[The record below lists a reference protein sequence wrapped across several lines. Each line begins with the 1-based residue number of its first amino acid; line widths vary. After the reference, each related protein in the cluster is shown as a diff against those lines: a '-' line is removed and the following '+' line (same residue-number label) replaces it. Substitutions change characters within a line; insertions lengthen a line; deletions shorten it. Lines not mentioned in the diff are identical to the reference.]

1 MQEIERFLER
11 RKKQCQE
18 DEYRAYQDEQSAME
32 VLSYEPD
39 REDMEQGYK
48 RAAEKQAVSH
58 ALIDLIDEILDE
70 FF

>member
-32 VLSYEPD
+32 ILSYEPD
-39 REDMEQGYK
+39 REDMEQGSK
-48 RAAEKQAVSH
+48 RAAEQQAVSH
-58 ALIDLIDEILDE
+58 ALVDLIDEILDE